1 MEERREMLKYILIKN
16 QKKKI
21 ILFGGQSSK
30 IKRKREKR
38 YVHKFSDK
46 KNFFFWILC
55 YQKSKNYFIRRERRM
70 TYMYSFLFKNGPGE
84 KKKH

>member
-46 KNFFFWILC
+46 KNFFF
-55 YQKSKNYFIRRERRM
+55 
-70 TYMYSFLFKNGPGE
+70 
-84 KKKH
+84 